1 MYPFSTMLKT
11 NFSLPSF
18 CMNTQKLARFMKH
31 ISKLFGI
38 LLLVLISTPGFS
50 QKELKNDSIVVRQ
63 LFDEALLRGK
73 SHDDLRELCKDIG
86 ARLSGSSQAEMAV
99 LWAEAKMKAYG
110 LENVTLQPVMV
121 PHWERGT
128 KESAWYRTKTGEF
141 VPVKMVA
148 LGGSIGT
155 NGTLKAEVIEFIS
168 LDALKKASRSQVEGK
183 IVFLNQPM
191 NPADITTFSAY
202 GGCYAIRGQGAVEAS
217 KLGAVGVVIRS
228 LALPQD
234 DFPHTGS
241 MHYEA
246 EIEKIPAGALSTN
259 SANLLSEALQGGKI
273 EFIMEMDCKDFPDVQ
288 SYNVMGEITGSKY
301 PEKVITVGG
310 HLDSWDQGEGAHDDG
325 AGVIHSME
333 ALRIMKV
340 LKIKPQHTI
349 RVVFFMNEENG
360 NKGGIGYAQWV
371 KEKGEQHIA
380 ALESDRGGFAPR
392 GFECD
397 GSEAQLKLIQN
408 FAPLLKPYE
417 LHHFEKGY
425 GGVDIGPLKK
435 QFEGIPLYGFVPDS
449 QRYFDFHHADSDVFE
464 SVNKR
469 ELELGAASVAAFLYL
484 LDLHLQ

>member
-1 MYPFSTMLKT
+1 
-11 NFSLPSF
+11 
-18 CMNTQKLARFMKH
+18 MKY
-31 ISKLFGI
+31 ISKLFGV
-38 LLLVLISTPGFS
+38 LLLTLIGNVTFS
-50 QKELKNDSIVVRQ
+50 QKETKNDSTLIRQ

-73 SHDDLRELCKDIG
+73 SHEDLRELCKDIG

-128 KESAWYRTKTGEF
+128 KESAWYRTKTGEI
-141 VPVKMVA
+141 VPMKMVA

-168 LDALKKASRSQVEGK
+168 LDALKKASKSQVEGK

-191 NPADITTFSAY
+191 NPADITTFKAY

-217 KLGAVGVVIRS
+217 KLGAVGVIIRS

-241 MHYEA
+241 MYYEA
-246 EIEKIPAGALSTN
+246 ETAKIPAGALSTN
-259 SANLLSEALQGGKI
+259 SANMLSEALQGGKI

-325 AGVIHSME
+325 AGVIHSLE
-333 ALRIMKV
+333 ALRLMKV
-340 LKIKPQHTI
+340 LKIRPKHTI

-371 KEKGEQHIA
+371 KEKGEQHVA

-397 GSEAQLKLIQN
+397 GTEAQLKLIQD
-408 FAPLLKPYE
+408 FASLLKPYE

-469 ELELGAASVAAFLYL
+469 ELELGCASVASFLYL
-484 LDLHLQ
+484 LDSKLD